1 MLGSRTTPAVA
12 LEDEGRS
19 APTTSQVDL
28 REFPLLRR
36 LEDRLSED
44 HASAEFER
52 ALEDLLDRLERDLD
66 GELPS

>member
-1 MLGSRTTPAVA
+1 MAPRTPVTSSPVPATSRAT
-12 LEDEGRS
+12 
-19 APTTSQVDL
+19 VDV

-44 HASAEFER
+44 HSGAEFER

-66 GELPS
+66 GELPD